1 MCHISH
7 CDKVKFEQT
16 IIYSICELYYSD
28 TKILKLTTFL
38 QISLAKNLQ
47 SICKLKSES
56 TTEFFF
62 CLTLSTPVYFLN
74 LCSFCPQLS
83 ALDME
88 SVEDS
93 IVIFPSNQHIEDK
106 L

>member
-1 MCHISH
+1 MKITEKLIYHISH

-38 QISLAKNLQ
+38 QISLAMNLQ

-62 CLTLSTPVYFLN
+62 
-74 LCSFCPQLS
+74 
-83 ALDME
+83 A
-88 SVEDS
+88 
-93 IVIFPSNQHIEDK
+93 
-106 L
+106 